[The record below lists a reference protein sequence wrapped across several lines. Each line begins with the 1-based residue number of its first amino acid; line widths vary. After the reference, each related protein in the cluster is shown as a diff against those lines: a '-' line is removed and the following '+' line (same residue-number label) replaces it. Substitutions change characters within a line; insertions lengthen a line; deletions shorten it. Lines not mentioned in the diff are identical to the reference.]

1 MFFFPSFSGAH
12 GDFPVVEAFGSFTMD
27 LFTKG
32 SDLDLSINFNNDY
45 TTEVP
50 RDKKISVL
58 KKYTRFLYKV
68 QSND

>member
-1 MFFFPSFSGAH
+1 
-12 GDFPVVEAFGSFTMD
+12 MD